1 MKKILLIED
10 NKDISNNIKE
20 YLELENYIVDQA
32 FD

>member
-1 MKKILLIED
+1 MDILLIED

-20 YLELENYIVDQA
+20 ILELDLYKVKQV